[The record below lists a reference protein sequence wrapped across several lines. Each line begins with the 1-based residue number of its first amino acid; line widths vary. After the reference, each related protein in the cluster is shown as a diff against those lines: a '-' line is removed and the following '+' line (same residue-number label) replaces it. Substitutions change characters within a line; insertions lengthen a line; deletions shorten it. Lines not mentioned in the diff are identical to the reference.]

1 MKFTFLASLFLAVC
15 LALSG
20 GVAQA
25 QQATL
30 RAGDNVDIRVSGIPG
45 DEISVVSATQTI
57 DEDGQLNIAYIGK
70 VKVAGMDAASAQRAI
85 ESRMVSDKIFTHP
98 IVTVSVQSG
107 MRLVN
112 VTGEV
117 KSSGRL
123 QYTPDLTVMS
133 AIAGAGGFSDFAD
146 RKHVKLVRAG
156 KVQVLDTTKFS
167 KDPSLDVKVLPGD
180 QVYIPQAGV
189 FTW

>member
-1 MKFTFLASLFLAVC
+1 MKFSFFASLCLAAC

-30 RAGDNVDIRVSGIPG
+30 RAGDNVDMRVSGIPG

-57 DEDGQLNIAYIGK
+57 DEDGMLNIAYIGK
-70 VKVAGMDAASAQRAI
+70 VKISGMDAATAQRTI
-85 ESRMVSDKIFTHP
+85 ESRLIAEKIFTHP
-98 IVTVSVQSG
+98 VVTISVQTG
-107 MRLVN
+107 QRLVN

-123 QYTPDLTVMS
+123 QYTPDLTIMA

-146 RKHVKLVRAG
+146 KKHVKLVRGG
-156 KVQVLDTTKFS
+156 KVTVYDTNKFS

-180 QVYIPQAGV
+180 QVYVPQAGV
-189 FTW
+189 FSW

>member
-1 MKFTFLASLFLAVC
+1 MKVPFFASLFLALC

-20 GVAQA
+20 GAAQA

-45 DEISVVSATQTI
+45 DEISVVSASQTI
-57 DEDGQLNIAYIGK
+57 DEDGMLNIAYIGK
-70 VKVAGMDAASAQRAI
+70 VKVSGMDASTAQKAI
-85 ESRMVSDKIFTHP
+85 ESRLISEKIFTHP
-98 IVTVSVQSG
+98 IVTVGIQSNL
-107 MRLVN
+107 RLVN

-146 RKHVKLVRAG
+146 RKHVKLVRGG
-156 KVQVLDTTKFS
+156 KVSVYDTTKFS

-180 QVYIPQAGV
+180 QVYVPQAGV